1 MDLKI
6 AALGL
11 MVKIN
16 IATITTRKKREKKKY
31 SPPKHELLKER

>member
-16 IATITTRKKREKKKY
+16 IATIRKKREKKY
-31 SPPKHELLKER
+31 SPQNRELLKER

>member
-16 IATITTRKKREKKKY
+16 TATITTRKKREKKIL
-31 SPPKHELLKER
+31 PAKHELVKER